1 MTSSLLRVKV
11 LDAPRFIYRSG
22 TDSIYA
28 FRSNFL
34 RFRAPGEDLNRI
46 EVDYRKHLI
55 QNWVG
60 DAPGILVYG
69 DSPDGDTRAKGEL
82 ILGIASSSISDD
94 GVGRSASL
102 VDEIV
107 EARIR
112 TSSREA
118 LRDAA
123 LTTLLKAFGIMV
135 RSTYRTD
142 VDFPFDAPAVEP

>member
-28 FRSNFL
+28 FRSMFL

-55 QNWVG
+55 QNWSG
-60 DAPGILVYG
+60 TAPKIFVYG
-69 DSPDGDTRAKGEL
+69 DSPDSDSRSKGSL
-82 ILGIASSSISDD
+82 ILGISSSSISDD
-94 GVGRSASL
+94 GIGRSASL
-102 VDEIV
+102 IDEVV
-107 EARIR
+107 ECRIR
-112 TSSREA
+112 SAAREA
-118 LRDAA
+118 LRDSA
-123 LTTLLKAFGIMV
+123 LSTLLSAFSIMV